1 MIRLLTRPVF
11 NNILII
17 LLTFQCF
24 GYYRITSAAKE
35 TEDGL
40 MTKLKQKYDSLTPKG
55 KFAASCTVSFV
66 GSRIAL
72 NSAVK
77 CIKIGAA
84 AFIT

>member
-1 MIRLLTRPVF
+1 MMMRLLTRPIFIVVV
-11 NNILII
+11 LIV
-17 LLTFQCF
+17 TCF
-24 GYYRITSAAKE
+24 GYHGISAKQE
-35 TEDGL
+35 EDSSMGL
-40 MTKLKQKYDSLTPKG
+40 MTKIKRKYDSLTPKG